1 MCLLTCDSNILRSL
15 YQLHKTEYITLK
27 KDIYDEVATK
37 MVPDNI
43 LTQVSTRFTF
53 KQTSVEHRIKYMIRT
68 MDGPSELWRM
78 RKQFATQV
86 ASSSFMT
93 YVLCLSSRHPGRFHI
108 SRATGLIAMTELL
121 PGEEVLKRD
130 DSNANIR
137 KQVFLTKFLFSPP
150 AMSSHSVS
158 LRICKDF
165 WDPSSQKEFLRQVSW
180 QSAVVSLNLRLVALI
195 V

>member
-1 MCLLTCDSNILRSL
+1 
-15 YQLHKTEYITLK
+15 
-27 KDIYDEVATK
+27 
-37 MVPDNI
+37 
-43 LTQVSTRFTF
+43 
-53 KQTSVEHRIKYMIRT
+53 MIRT

-130 DSNANIR
+130 GSNANIL
-137 KQVFLTKFLFSPP
+137 KQVFLTKSLFSPP

-165 WDPSSQKEFLRQVSW
+165 WDTSSRKEFLRQVSW
-180 QSAVVSLNLRLVALI
+180 QSAVVSLNLRLVALA
-195 V
+195 VWRSLCPSYSSDVV